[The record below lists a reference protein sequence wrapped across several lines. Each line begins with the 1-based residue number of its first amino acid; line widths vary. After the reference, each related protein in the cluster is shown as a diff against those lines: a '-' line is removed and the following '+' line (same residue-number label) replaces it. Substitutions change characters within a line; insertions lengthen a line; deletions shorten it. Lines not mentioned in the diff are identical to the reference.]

1 MAKCISRR
9 QSLECSSS
17 TATGHYKHHL
27 QPAWLHVCTQ
37 TPGFRISVCLVCLSA
52 CLSVSVCLG
61 LSLPLCLPP
70 PSFSLP
76 LSSSLP
82 KGQYFCM
89 LSQKAVQAII
99 FLTLPYKAIRYLT
112 GSLCPLESARRQ
124 VRHLYIVKKM
134 HKKITYFGFI
144 QITRDGLSAHFQ
156 NLPSDSPFGSC
167 QCVL

>member
-1 MAKCISRR
+1 
-9 QSLECSSS
+9 
-17 TATGHYKHHL
+17 
-27 QPAWLHVCTQ
+27 
-37 TPGFRISVCLVCLSA
+37 
-52 CLSVSVCLG
+52 
-61 LSLPLCLPP
+61 
-70 PSFSLP
+70 
-76 LSSSLP
+76 
-82 KGQYFCM
+82 M